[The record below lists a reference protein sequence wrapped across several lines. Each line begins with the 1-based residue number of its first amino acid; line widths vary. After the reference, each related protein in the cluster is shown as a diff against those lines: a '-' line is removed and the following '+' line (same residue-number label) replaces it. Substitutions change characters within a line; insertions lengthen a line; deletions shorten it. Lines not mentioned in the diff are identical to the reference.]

1 VVCTKRLARRG
12 SSYAHELREYTTVTS
27 KLRRFC
33 LYELEGKRR
42 RRYGRT

>member
-1 VVCTKRLARRG
+1 MTRVM
-12 SSYAHELREYTTVTS
+12 S
-27 KLRRFC
+27 KPQRFC